1 MSNLILSQMDTDPEL
16 LDSEVLARAVSED
29 INRIASLK
37 TLLKDA
43 NEVLFSRF
51 KAKESI
57 RRLVL
62 KRAWLVDQV
71 LSEVW
76 QKLDWP
82 EDNLISLVAVG
93 GYGRGELHP
102 QSDIDLLILLESE
115 PTDQNKHCIEKF
127 LTLLWDIGLEVGQSV
142 RTIEECVEL
151 AKTDITIATN
161 LMESRT
167 IAGSS
172 ALLVKLVPLIGR
184 DKIWSGKDF
193 FQAKWDEQKSRH
205 LKNNNTEYNLEPNIK
220 TAPGG
225 LRDIQMIGWVAKRH
239 FGVSS
244 LRDLTQKGFL
254 TEDEYSIIDAG
265 ESFLWRVRF
274 VLHMITGRD
283 ENRLLFDYQKAVAD
297 EFGYKDTDASLAVEH
312 FMKRYYRMAVAL
324 AELNDVLLQ
333 HFDEAI
339 IRENEET
346 SIIPLNDRFY
356 VHNNYI
362 EVNSDDVFEKA
373 PSALL
378 EIFVLMAHNP
388 SVIGIRASTI
398 RLIRD
403 SRHLINAQFRK
414 DAHNSSLFMEL
425 LRAPRTVFAQLK
437 RMKRYGV
444 LGRYIPQF
452 GDIIGQMQYDLF
464 HIYTVDAHTLLVI
477 QNMRRL
483 QRPELQEQ
491 FPIGYQVSTGLPKI
505 ELLYI
510 AGLFHDIGKGRKS
523 DHSELGAID
532 GEAFCQQMG
541 LGAWDTSLVVWLIR
555 SHLLMSM
562 TAQKKDVSDP
572 DVINEFAQLIGD
584 QVRLDYLYALTVA
597 DICATNPTLW
607 NGWRATLMRQLYTE
621 TKRALRR
628 GLSNPVNKQEWIDDT
643 RNMALIYLR
652 RVGIKKE
659 EVEEIWNELGEEYF
673 LRESAADI
681 AWHCEAILR
690 DSPSTNKNSDHPPLI
705 LIRETTDLKFEG
717 ASQIFVYTKDQPNLF
732 ATTVTAL
739 DQLQLTIVDARIIT
753 SSQNFSLDTYIVLDK
768 NSSPIGHNPDRINRI
783 KDVLENS
790 LSNTSQF
797 PQLVGR
803 RLPRQLKHFSIRSQA
818 FISNNPENKYTV
830 VEIQSL
836 DTPGLLAKIG
846 QIFAQFNLS
855 VVNARIATLGEKVED
870 VFFVTDSRHQP
881 ITDPEL
887 CQEICKSLRKQ
898 LDELNQSN
906 VG

>member
-1 MSNLILSQMDTDPEL
+1 MTSLHLAKLGPDPEL
-16 LDSEVLARAVSED
+16 FDPAKLDQA
-29 INRIASLK
+29 IADGENTISSLK
-37 TLLKDA
+37 KLLTSA

-57 RRLVL
+57 KRLVI
-62 KRAWLVDQV
+62 KRAWLMDQV
-71 LSEVW
+71 LLKVW
-76 QKLDWP
+76 QQLDWP

-102 QSDIDLLILLESE
+102 QSDIDLLILLGNE
-115 PTDQNKHCIEKF
+115 PLDQSKNSIEQF
-127 LTLLWDIGLEVGQSV
+127 LTLLWDIGLEVGHSV
-142 RTIEECVEL
+142 RTIEECVEQAL
-151 AKTDITIATN
+151 DDITIATN

-167 IAGSS
+167 IAGSA
-172 ALLVKLVPLIGR
+172 ALVEKLNPLVGPE
-184 DKIWSGKDF
+184 KIWSGKDF

-205 LKNNNTEYNLEPNIK
+205 FKNNNTEYNLEPNIK

-239 FGVSS
+239 FNVKS
-244 LRDLTQKGFL
+244 LRDLIEPGFL

-265 ESFLWRVRF
+265 QSFLWRVRF
-274 VLHMITGRD
+274 VLHMLTRRD
-283 ENRLLFDYQKAVAD
+283 ENRLLFDHQRAVAE
-297 EFGYKDTDASLAVEH
+297 EFGYKDTESSLAVEQ
-312 FMKRYYRMAVAL
+312 FMKRYYRTALAL

-339 IRENEET
+339 IRENEEA
-346 SIIPLNDRFY
+346 SIVPLNDRFY
-356 VHNNYI
+356 VHNGYI
-362 EVNSDDVFEKA
+362 EVNDEHIFEDT

-388 SVIGIRASTI
+388 SIIGIRAFTI

-403 SRHLINAQFRK
+403 SRHLINTQFRE
-414 DAHNSSLFMEL
+414 DARNASLFMDL
-425 LRAPRTVFAQLK
+425 LRAPLTVFAQLK

-444 LGRYIPQF
+444 LGRYIPRF
-452 GDIIGQMQYDLF
+452 GEVIGQMQYDLF
-464 HIYTVDAHTLLVI
+464 HIYTVDAHTLLVV

-491 FPIGYQVSTGLPKI
+491 FPIGYQVATNLPKI

-532 GEAFCQQMG
+532 AEAFCKQMR
-541 LGAWDTSLVVWLIR
+541 LGAWDTHLVVWLVR

-562 TAQKKDVSDP
+562 TAQKKDLSDP
-572 DVINEFAQLIGD
+572 DIINEFAQLVGD
-584 QVRLDYLYALTVA
+584 QIRLDYLYALTVA

-628 GLSNPVNKQEWIDDT
+628 GLGNPVNKQEWIDDT
-643 RNMALIYLR
+643 RDMALIYLR
-652 RVGIKKE
+652 RVGIKIE
-659 EVEEIWNELGEEYF
+659 EVEEIWSELGEEYF

-690 DSPSTNKNSDHPPLI
+690 DNPPSDSDSEKRPLV
-705 LIRETTDLKFEG
+705 LMRETTDLKFEG
-717 ASQIFVYTKDQPNLF
+717 ATQIFIYTKDQSNLF
-732 ATTVTAL
+732 AATVTTL
-739 DQLQLTIVDARIIT
+739 DQLRLTIVDARIIT
-753 SSQNFSLDTYIVLDK
+753 SSKNFSLDTYIVLDE
-768 NSSPIGHNPDRINRI
+768 NGSPIGHSPERITWI
-783 KDVLENS
+783 KEALENT
-790 LSNTSQF
+790 LSDPSQY
-797 PQLVGR
+797 PQIVER
-803 RLPRQLKHFSIRSQA
+803 RLPRQLKHFNIQSQA
-818 FISNNPENKYTV
+818 NITNTANHNYTV
-830 VEIQSL
+830 VEIQGL
-836 DTPGLLAKIG
+836 DVPGLLARIG

-855 VVNARIATLGEKVED
+855 VVNARIATLGERVED
-870 VFFVTDSRHQP
+870 VFFVTDENHKP
-881 ITDPEL
+881 ITDPDQ
-887 CQEICKSLRKQ
+887 CNKICESLRTQ

-906 VG
+906 TA